1 LSKRPAKCYTRIDRP
16 PYTRREYVRG
26 GPDPKIRIYDMG
38 NREKEFNLKGEL
50 IIEERCQVSHKA
62 LEALRISIN
71 RNLTN
76 KLGRDDFHFVI
87 HVKPFH
93 VIRENR
99 MMAFAGADRL
109 QDGMRRA
116 FGKPVGRVAR
126 VRDGQVICSVWA
138 NDSLRNRE
146 LLKRILRIGGMKL
159 PRPAKVRLVSE
170 ENKN

>member
-1 LSKRPAKCYTRIDRP
+1 MSKRPAKCYTEIDRP

-26 GPDPKIRIYDMG
+26 GPEPKIRIYDMG
-38 NREKEFNLKGEL
+38 NRQLKLNLRGDL

-62 LEALRISIN
+62 LEALRISVN

-76 KLGRDDFHFVI
+76 MIGKDDFHFVI

-116 FGKPVGRVAR
+116 FGKPVGSVAR
-126 VRDGQVICSVWA
+126 VHEGQTICSVWV
-138 NDSLRNRE
+138 NDSPRTRE
-146 LLKRILRIGGMKL
+146 VLKKILRIGGMKL
-159 PRPAKVRLVSE
+159 PRPARVKLAIE
-170 ENKN
+170 ENKS